1 VDEPDMSQSGK
12 QAPRYTDPTG
22 EFPLDVTS
30 YLFHLFAVLARHRD
44 AELDRALK
52 VCQLNTTRH
61 RAISVIARL
70 QPCTM
75 RELSDFS
82 AVDRTTMTRTVDQL
96 VATGLI
102 DRVTSASDRR
112 QVLLT
117 LTEQG
122 QQAYRQAL
130 RIVHEL
136 NRRIVQQVPEDA
148 QRAVARTKQRMVANL
163 VDDPE
168 LAQRLLVF
176 SAAGTTVE
184 QQTRRR

>member
-1 VDEPDMSQSGK
+1 MTQSGT
-12 QAPRYTDPTG
+12 QTPRYTDPTG
-22 EFPLDVTS
+22 EFPFDVTT

-52 VCQLNTTRH
+52 VCRLNTTRH

-96 VATGLI
+96 VASGLI
-102 DRVTSASDRR
+102 ERATSASDRR
-112 QVLLT
+112 LVLLT

-122 QQAYRQAL
+122 QQAYRQAIS
-130 RIVHEL
+130 IVHEL
-136 NRRIVQQVPEDA
+136 NRRIVQEIPEDA
-148 QRAVARTKQRMVANL
+148 QRTVARAKQRMVSNL

-168 LAQRLLVF
+168 MVQRLLVF
-176 SAAGTTVE
+176 PAASKITE